1 MRGLSRNGVCCP
13 AAMAAIGLLGRKRD
27 ADKTVPCGT
36 TGERLWKQNGG
47 SGG

>member
-13 AAMAAIGLLGRKRD
+13 AAIGLLGRKRG
-27 ADKTVPCGT
+27 ADKTVPRGT